1 MSEPMSGPD
10 QDDESTDP
18 QHAENAAADAKVRRR
33 LGTGLVAVIVVGLV
47 VLAGVIALIVVMVR
61 RPVTVPM
68 VVMMDQSQASAAL
81 SGVHLRIGV
90 VSHLATASTGAGFV
104 VAQEPHAGTKSVIGS
119 KVDLTLAEQPQ
130 PAPAPDVVGMTQSDA
145 LAKLT
150 SAQFVPVQYEQYS
163 TTVTAGQVVAQ
174 LPPAQT
180 PYETGRRVVFS
191 VSLGGPTAASVTV
204 PSLAGLDDLAAHE
217 SLRSAGLVGLW
228 LYNTVSREP
237 QGHVLDQLPRA
248 GVRVPV
254 GARVAV
260 WVAGHTP

>member
-1 MSEPMSGPD
+1 MSEPTNGSD
-10 QDDESTDP
+10 RDDRSTDS
-18 QHAENAAADAKVRRR
+18 QHAQNGAGDAKVRRR
-33 LGTGLVAVIVVGLV
+33 VGIGLVAVIVVGLI
-47 VLAGVIALIVVMVR
+47 VLAGVIALIAVMVR

-68 VVMMDQSQASAAL
+68 VVTMDQSQASAAL
-81 SGVHLRIGV
+81 SGVHLRVGAI
-90 VSHLATASTGAGFV
+90 SHLATASAGAGFV
-104 VAQEPHAGTKSVIGS
+104 VAQDPHAGTKSVIGS
-119 KVDLTLAEQPQ
+119 KVDLTLAEQPR

-145 LAKLT
+145 AAKLI

-174 LPPAQT
+174 LPAART

-191 VSLGGPTAASVTV
+191 VSLGTPTTTSLTV
-204 PSLAGLDDLAAHE
+204 PSLAGLDDVAAHE

-228 LYNTVSREP
+228 LYNTVSTEP

-254 GARVAV
+254 GAQVAV
-260 WVAGHTP
+260 WVAGQTP